1 MLRLI
6 PFAPAVRNVVTVAV
20 SRLGTNGEHC
30 DRSARHDRLSSLS
43 HRVPAPFPD
52 ERACADYLA
61 ATRWPEGFRCPACGR
76 DKGWELITKPF
87 TWECAGCGRQT
98 SLTAGTVMHGSKLAL
113 TVWFWAAYLMATH
126 SNGISALQC

>member
-1 MLRLI
+1 MIDFPRSLI
-6 PFAPAVRNVVTVAV
+6 
-20 SRLGTNGEHC
+20 E
-30 DRSARHDRLSSLS
+30 
-43 HRVPAPFPD
+43 FPRRFSD
-52 ERACADYLA
+52 ERACADYLV

-76 DKGWELITKPF
+76 DKAWELITKPF